1 MQMKPDGRPVEG
13 LSSYAQPTGRGARI
27 WPMPASRATLPA
39 RLPPCSVTDTDPP
52 KLWVFLLHA
61 VPLPDSPDFS
71 EYGGAFVT
79 CYQMP
84 GLGEDPVC
92 HASGFLRAAGWQVV
106 ATETPPVL
114 LACEDAPDE
123 APFEQALIDDEA
135 YVFHQWRVEDSAG
148 ETMH

>member
-1 MQMKPDGRPVEG
+1 MR
-13 LSSYAQPTGRGARI
+13 L
-27 WPMPASRATLPA
+27 WPESPRRANLPA
-39 RLPPCSVTDTDPP
+39 RLPPRSVTDTDPP

-84 GLGEDPVC
+84 GLDDDPVR

-106 ATETPPVL
+106 ATETPPPL
-114 LACEDAPDE
+114 LACEDGPDE
-123 APFEQALIDDEA
+123 EPFEQALIEHEA
-135 YVFHQWRVEDSAG
+135 
-148 ETMH
+148 